1 MPNTKEETTLIL
13 LKPDCVR
20 KNLSGTILKRLL
32 SEGFR
37 LRGIKMIQLDEPI
50 LREHYAHILDLVV
63 NGEPLFP
70 KLLDFMT
77 SSPGHRHCAE
87 RAGRHR
93 PRAGTAGAHQFPE
106 GRQGHYPRRLRN
118 GQHDE
123 RVSCFRQLRVSGN
136 RIEEVFQGRG
146 TVRQP
151 QLKNFIIR
159 LFGAA
164 SAFAGAALF
173 YKGSALAEMPAVFL
187 APCGDRPGTGQGGYF
202 SQGVVRYRNAFF
214 RR

>member
-63 NGEPLFP
+63 NGELLFP

-77 SSPGHRHCAE
+77 SSPVIAIALKGPGVIVRVRELLGPTNSQKADKGTIRGDYGTDSMMNVCHASDSSESAE
-87 RAGRHR
+87 IELKR
-93 PRAGTAGAHQFPE
+93 F
-106 GRQGHYPRRLRN
+106 
-118 GQHDE
+118 
-123 RVSCFRQLRVSGN
+123 FR
-136 RIEEVFQGRG
+136 EEELFDS
-146 TVRQP
+146 
-151 QLKNFIIR
+151 LNYNFIIG

-173 YKGSALAEMPAVFL
+173 HENGWH
-187 APCGDRPGTGQGGYF
+187 
-202 SQGVVRYRNAFF
+202 
-214 RR
+214 